1 MELSNPLGSG
11 RRPEYIQEPVPHTR
25 DAVFFTD
32 DDFVWEEPAPESD
45 PTLPTVVPRPRN
57 ERRTRQTRTFAGDL
71 ARLRDGVR
79 EEASALPPRAIALL
93 GAGLLAAV
101 VVLILALK
109 LPVPIPGRDAPESA
123 APPNPARSS
132 PKPNARPVN
141 APPSPKLLQAGDRTA
156 AVADLQQALAALGLY
171 SGGVDGVFGDST
183 AAAVS
188 AFQSQHGLVADG
200 VAGPLTVQALVETL
214 GASART
220 DAATARQRIA
230 DAEAEGRL
238 SPESAAHYREMLAT
252 SVAGLE
258 QVPPG
263 RVPTLALVFRD
274 VAAIE
279 EYNEPRALTLL
290 SMLARNTSYLTENAP
305 SPDRLDITD
314 DDGVV
319 YRFFADHGY
328 QFHPIA
334 EFARLNKLA
343 ARKRSDQV
351 ERLAHALVARGLPQR
366 QALIWEYYFPFGGP
380 ANWSSGFAQAIAAQ
394 ALARSAALLGDESLE
409 EKARAAYR
417 GIGKNLY
424 LSLGGGVWVREY
436 GYTDM
441 AILNAQLQSLVSLY
455 DYVRITG
462 DEAARATTEKMAL
475 ATKALLPQ
483 FDTGCWS
490 RYSLGGSPA
499 SVHYHTYHVSLL
511 KQLADVTG
519 DSVWATTASRWQG
532 YLQAGA
538 C

>member
-1 MELSNPLGSG
+1 
-11 RRPEYIQEPVPHTR
+11 VAHTR
-25 DAVFFTD
+25 DAAFFTD
-32 DDFVWEEPAPESD
+32 DDFVWEEPALESD
-45 PTLPTVVPRPRN
+45 PTLPTVAPRPRY

-71 ARLRDGVR
+71 ARLREGVR

-101 VVLILALK
+101 VVLVLVLTLPGGDAPKSSALK
-109 LPVPIPGRDAPESA
+109 KPAP
-123 APPNPARSS
+123 SS

-141 APPSPKLLQAGDRTA
+141 APPSPKILQSGDRAA
-156 AVADLQQALAALGLY
+156 AVADLQQALAAVGLY

-200 VAGPLTVQALVETL
+200 AAGPLTVQALVETL
-214 GASART
+214 GVSAQT
-220 DAATARQRIA
+220 DAATARQSIA

-238 SPESAAHYREMLAT
+238 SPESAERYTKMLAESLT
-252 SVAGLE
+252 GL
-258 QVPPG
+258 QKLPPG

-274 VAAIE
+274 VAAIPE
-279 EYNEPRALTLL
+279 LNEPRALTLF
-290 SMLARNTSYLTENAP
+290 SMLARNTSYLAENAP
-305 SPDRLDITD
+305 SPDQLDITD
-314 DDGVV
+314 ADGVV

-343 ARKRSDQV
+343 ARKHNAEVD
-351 ERLAHALVARGLPQR
+351 RLAHALVARGILQER
-366 QALIWEYYFPFGGP
+366 ALVWEYYFPFGGP
-380 ANWSSGFAQAIAAQ
+380 PNWSSGFAQSIAAQ
-394 ALARSAALLGDESLE
+394 ALARSAALLDDEGLE

-417 GIGKNLY
+417 GIAKNLY
-424 LSLGGGVWVREY
+424 LSLGGGLWVREY

-455 DYVRITG
+455 DYVKITG
-462 DEAARATTEKMAL
+462 DEAARATTDKMAL
-475 ATKALLPQ
+475 ATKTLLPQ

-499 SVHYHTYHVSLL
+499 SLHYHTYHVGLL
-511 KQLADVTG
+511 KQLADITG
-519 DSVWATTASRWQG
+519 DPVWGTTASRWQG

>member
-1 MELSNPLGSG
+1 
-11 RRPEYIQEPVPHTR
+11 VAHTR
-25 DAVFFTD
+25 DAAFFTD
-32 DDFVWEEPAPESD
+32 DDFVWVEPALESE
-45 PTLPTVVPRPRN
+45 PTLATVVTRPPRPP
-57 ERRTRQTRTFAGDL
+57 RRTRPTRTFAGDL
-71 ARLRDGVR
+71 SRVRDGVR
-79 EEASALPPRAIALL
+79 EEVSALPPRAIALL

-101 VVLILALK
+101 VVLILVLK
-109 LPVPIPGRDAPESA
+109 LPGLPGQGAPKQA
-123 APPNPARSS
+123 APPKQAAQT
-132 PKPNARPVN
+132 PKPTGRPVN
-141 APPSPKLLQAGDRTA
+141 APPSTKVLQAGDRA
-156 AVADLQQALAALGLY
+156 AEVADLQQALSALGLY

-188 AFQSQHGLVADG
+188 AFQAQHGLVADG
-200 VAGPLTVQALVETL
+200 AAGPLTMQALVETL
-214 GASART
+214 SASAKT
-220 DAATARQRIA
+220 DAATSRQSIA

-238 SPESAAHYREMLAT
+238 TPEAATRFRKMLAD
-252 SVAGLE
+252 SLAGL
-258 QVPPG
+258 QKIPPG

-274 VAAIE
+274 VAAIQE
-279 EYNEPRALTLL
+279 LNEPRALALF
-290 SMLARNTSYLTENAP
+290 SMLARNTSYLAENAP
-305 SPDRLDITD
+305 SPDQPDITD
-314 DDGVV
+314 ADGVV
-319 YRFFADHGY
+319 YRFFPDHGY

-343 ARKRSDQV
+343 ARKRSNEV
-351 ERLAHALVARGLPQR
+351 ERLAHALVARGLPQGR
-366 QALIWEYYFPFGGP
+366 ALVWEYYFPFGGP
-380 ANWSSGFAQAIAAQ
+380 PNWSSGFAQAIAAQ
-394 ALARSAALLGDESLE
+394 ALARSAALLDDEGLE

-417 GIGKNLY
+417 GIARNLY

-455 DYVRITG
+455 EFVKITG
-462 DEAARATTEKMAL
+462 DETARATTDRMAL
-475 ATKALLPQ
+475 ATRTLLPQ

-519 DSVWATTASRWQG
+519 DPVWGTTASRWQG